1 MGAGCSRVWLAM
13 LTLALAA
20 GCHKTFR
27 GKATQPNPLAIPTE
41 TLRVSETISIITSD
55 MELNVPVA
63 VASAGGNAQF
73 FSNRKY
79 RLRNEAS
86 FTVVSRDRLRFHV
99 QIEHKWIEYVN
110 LSNWSAYLVDD
121 RGRRY
126 RPESIDKTQDE
137 HVVMMWDREVRTVGH
152 QYRGGFGRIISVRED
167 GYKNRQTLGNL
178 SVFRGRGDIVFYRRD
193 IFTPQV
199 KSLTLVVERR
209 GLAFAFTWNFVDQ
222 DEPGPA
228 GPEPAPTP

>member
-1 MGAGCSRVWLAM
+1 M
-13 LTLALAA
+13 LTLVVAG

-27 GKATQPNPLAIPTE
+27 GNATQPNPLVLPTE

-55 MELNVPVA
+55 MELKVPVPVA
-63 VASAGGNAQF
+63 SASGNNAQF
-73 FSNRKY
+73 YANRKY
-79 RLRNEAS
+79 RLHNEAS

-110 LSNWSAYLVDD
+110 LDNWTAHLIDD

-126 RPESIDKTQDE
+126 RPESVEKTHDE
-137 HVVMMWDREVRTVGH
+137 HVVMMWDREVRTVGRQH
-152 QYRGGFGRIISVRED
+152 AGGFGRITSVRAD
-167 GYKNRQTLGNL
+167 GHKNRQTLGNL

-193 IFTPQV
+193 IFTPDV

-209 GLAFAFTWNFVDQ
+209 GLAFAFTWNFTDAADQ
-222 DEPGPA
+222 
-228 GPEPAPTP
+228 TPH